1 MGSAI
6 VLKKIEYQAFLLL
19 VFLNYCNAENVD
31 VSQYHHHMPLLY
43 EMDDYKACMQQ
54 PSNTYCWIY
63 MEIQP
68 DNDSTLFHEIR
79 KHYNASVFHYRYDQ
93 LYRGVCTSNIK
104 RSVKSISP
112 HQQDSD
118 YRTTLPETDNM
129 QWSRK
134 LFKISQNQKSISQ
147 YHHLIHTHV
156 DSEMQNTFNVS
167 VKTFVRYCENP
178 KEPIEKGF
186 GYSFTIYLFIII
198 IGLNLFSTIYDF
210 HAKLCNTE
218 NAENHNYYDKDHKT
232 NGKKLLTAFSL
243 VRNYRRIVA
252 PNVSTVGKDLS
263 FIDGVRTLL
272 SFTIVCEHIGFT
284 IISMPIS
291 NPSTVEYFYTNAL
304 YHWLLNIIVCIE
316 IFFLLSGLFLSIKF
330 YKNEYV
336 TAKTSMKECFYI
348 YIRLMISRYL
358 RYIPS
363 LLLLIVVSANIYIH
377 LHNGPLWRNTFE
389 PQVTLC
395 SDYWLSNLL
404 MINTTNF
411 NKMCCAHTW
420 YIGAD
425 FQLYAIFLGILILS
439 AKFPQYK
446 KFIYTSIGIVGIA
459 LPSIISHI
467 KKLDALSLVTFESFR
482 HMYWK
487 NIETGK
493 VLYLS
498 TYSNLTGFFVGI
510 ICGELYFK
518 YLRHDKYKRFVANIL
533 ESAPLYGLLAISVIW
548 SLGSKLLFKEHTI
561 WTALYPLLHKHLT
574 VTIVAIIVI
583 LRNMSRIGGFL
594 AWPIARISYQIYLWH
609 LLIMFMIYGS
619 YTEPMNV
626 SFLFLFKLL
635 GNTYILAVIASFFI
649 ALMVEYP
656 FAQIVDIFDLKRKSK
671 TVIDCD
677 TNNVGS

>member
-1 MGSAI
+1 
-6 VLKKIEYQAFLLL
+6 
-19 VFLNYCNAENVD
+19 
-31 VSQYHHHMPLLY
+31 MPLLY

-54 PSNTYCWIY
+54 PSNTYCLIY
-63 MEIQP
+63 MEIRS
-68 DNDSTLFHEIR
+68 DNDSTLLHEIK
-79 KHYNASVFHYRYDQ
+79 KHYNASVFHFRYDQ
-93 LYRGVCTSNIK
+93 LYRGMCTSNIK
-104 RSVKSISP
+104 RNLKSIAT
-112 HQQDSD
+112 HQQASD
-118 YRTTLPETDNM
+118 YRATLLETDNM
-129 QWSRK
+129 QWNRK

-147 YHHLIHTHV
+147 YHHLIHTHL
-156 DSEMQNTFNVS
+156 DSEMQNKFNVS

-178 KEPIEKGF
+178 EEPIEKGF
-186 GYSFTIYLFIII
+186 GYSFTLYLLITIV
-198 IGLNLFSTIYDF
+198 GLNLFSTIYDF
-210 HAKLCNTE
+210 HAKSRNTE
-218 NAENHNYYDKDHKT
+218 NAKNHNYYDKDHKT

-272 SFTIVCEHIGFT
+272 SFTIVCEHLVFT
-284 IISMPIS
+284 IAMPIS
-291 NPSTVEYFYTNAL
+291 NSSSVENFYTKAL
-304 YHWLLNIIVCIE
+304 PRWLLNMMVCIE

-330 YKNEYV
+330 HKNEYV

-348 YIRLMISRYL
+348 YMRMMISRYL

-363 LLLLIVVSANIYIH
+363 LLLLIVVSANTYIH
-377 LHNGPLWRNTFE
+377 LHNGPLWRNIFE
-389 PQVTLC
+389 PHAILC
-395 SDYWLSNLL
+395 SDYWLINLL
-404 MINTTNF
+404 MINNF
-411 NKMCCAHTW
+411 NVNKMCWGHTW

-439 AKFPQYK
+439 VKFPQYK
-446 KFIYTSIGIVGIA
+446 KIIYTSIGIVGIA
-459 LPSIISHI
+459 LPSIMSHI
-467 KKLDALSLVTFESFR
+467 KKLDAMPSVRPETFR

-487 NIETGK
+487 NIETAE

-518 YLRHDKYKRFVANIL
+518 YLKQDKYKRFVANIL
-533 ESAPLYGLLAISVIW
+533 ESAPLYGLLVISVIW
-548 SLGSKLLFKEHTI
+548 SLGSKLFFEEHTI

-574 VTIVAIIVI
+574 VAIVAIIVI

-594 AWPIARISYQIYLWH
+594 AWPIFRVIARISYQIYLWH

-626 SFLFLFKLL
+626 SFLFLLKLL
-635 GNTYILAVIASFFI
+635 GTTYILAVIASFFI
-649 ALMVEYP
+649 ALMVDYP

-671 TVIDCD
+671 TFQETSIDCD
-677 TNNVGS
+677 TNKVDS